1 MPTALSGALPS
12 SSGVGGAAWLQR
24 YTGALLNVFGAPQRV
39 LVRGSGSRVWDADG
53 VEYLDLLGG
62 IAVNVLG
69 HAHPLL
75 TSVIA
80 SQQATLGHISNFFT
94 SPAQVALAER
104 LLALAGAPAG
114 SRVFF
119 ANSGTEAVEA
129 ALKLARRAGN
139 SADPVRP
146 TVVALEQG
154 FHGRTMG
161 ALSLT
166 HKAAYREP
174 FAPLPGGVEHI
185 PAGDLAALRA
195 AITDRT
201 AALVLE
207 PIQGEAGVLP
217 LPAGYLREARRL
229 TREAGALLILDE
241 VQTGVGRTGRWFAF
255 QHEPDL
261 LPDAVTLAKG
271 LGGGFPI
278 GALITFGSVVS
289 DLLGPGQHGS
299 TFGGNPVATA
309 AGLATLHVIEADDL
323 LGNAARVGA
332 RLRAGLARV
341 PGVTAVRGQ
350 GLLIGFDLA
359 DAPDS
364 APDTHPDTAPSSD
377 PATPL
382 APAAVT
388 AALEAGF
395 VLNAP
400 GPRTLRL
407 APPLLLTA
415 EEADGFLAALP
426 GILATARAATGTG
439 SMPTDRLRPAQ
450 EEHP

>member
-1 MPTALSGALPS
+1 MPAELSGSPASPV
-12 SSGVGGAAWLQR
+12 SGESTGAAWLER
-24 YTGALLNVFGAPQRV
+24 YTGSLLNVFGAPQRV

-53 VEYLDLLGG
+53 AEYLDLLGG

-75 TSVIA
+75 TSVVA

-94 SPAQVALAER
+94 SPTQVALAER
-104 LLALAGAPAG
+104 LLALAGAPEG

-119 ANSGTEAVEA
+119 ASSGTEAVEA

-139 SADPVRP
+139 GADPVRP

-174 FAPLPGGVEHI
+174 FAPLPGGVTHI

-195 AITDRT
+195 AITDQT

-261 LPDAVTLAKG
+261 MPDAVTLAKG

-278 GALITFGSVVS
+278 GALITVGPAVS
-289 DLLGPGQHGS
+289 ALLGPGQHGS

-309 AGLATLHVIEADDL
+309 AGLATLHVIESDDL
-323 LGNAARVGA
+323 LGNADRVG
-332 RLRAGLARV
+332 RHLRDGLARI
-341 PGVTAVRGQ
+341 PGVTEVRGQ
-350 GLLIGFDLA
+350 GLLIGFDLDA
-359 DAPDS
+359 DA
-364 APDTHPDTAPSSD
+364 HPASG
-377 PATPL
+377 AAL

-388 AALEAGF
+388 AALAAGF
-395 VLNAP
+395 IINAP

-415 EEADGFLAALP
+415 EEADGFLTALP
-426 GILATARAATGTG
+426 GILDAARAATASSAPSSG
-439 SMPTDRLRPAQ
+439 SARTEPAQ
-450 EEHP
+450 E